1 MRLTRWKLKKYLTRR
16 YNGRLASKLISLFD
30 MTNNLNYN
38 TFYQQVDQ
46 IFLSSGI
53 SSINYDLLTQNLALK
68 QICFMA
74 YDMNC
79 DNSVCEFD
87 LFSVIKSTDNSLF
100 TATIKQDFMDIKARL
115 DYKVVRLSS

>member
-1 MRLTRWKLKKYLTRR
+1 MTRR